1 MREAGVVV
9 FMFPSGYRH
18 LRLLSVS
25 LPFFPALVAESLGI
39 SDATEPILPGT
50 ASAPGHRAL
59 VKSSHQPWVLNLYPS
74 NKY

>member
-9 FMFPSGYRH
+9 FMFPSGCRH

-25 LPFFPALVAESLGI
+25 LPFFPALIAESLGI
-39 SDATEPILPGT
+39 LDTIEPILPGT
-50 ASAPGHRAL
+50 ASAPAHRVL
-59 VKSSHQPWVLNLYPS
+59 VKSSHQSWVLNLYPS